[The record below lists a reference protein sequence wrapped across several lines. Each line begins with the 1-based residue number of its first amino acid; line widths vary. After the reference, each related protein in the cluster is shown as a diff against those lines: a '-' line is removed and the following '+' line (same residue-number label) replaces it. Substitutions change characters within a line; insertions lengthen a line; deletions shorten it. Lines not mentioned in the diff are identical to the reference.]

1 MKKIKLIISACA
13 FIAGAGTAIVLDVQA
28 AAAPQI
34 FYDWIDWNGNTIL
47 YGVTQQQ
54 AQSLCAPSIDVCLR
68 AKGNVLI
75 HTTGILPW

>member
-1 MKKIKLIISACA
+1 M
-13 FIAGAGTAIVLDVQA
+13 GAGSAIALNAQPNTS
-28 AAAPQI
+28 PQI
-34 FYDWIDWNGNTIL
+34 VYDWIDWNGETIL